1 MPNRTNIANQ
11 SFESETLSKLEQPL
25 LKTPD
30 IYLTKHVRDV
40 FSHVD
45 AAMESYYIQYSKD
58 NLLFKIRG
66 ATQLLTFVRSII
78 LL

>member
-25 LKTPD
+25 KTPD
-30 IYLTKHVRDV
+30 IYLTKHVWDV
-40 FSHVD
+40 FSQVD